1 MTDTKAR
8 IILKDV
14 YNFLQAAPTP
24 EQIVAYQEPEDIQ
37 GRLGGLLAQRRTRT
51 LTRSEQAE
59 LDLLIETEHYLRR
72 LKYDAQMQLALA

>member
-37 GRLGGLLAQRRTRT
+37 GRLGWLLAQRRTRT